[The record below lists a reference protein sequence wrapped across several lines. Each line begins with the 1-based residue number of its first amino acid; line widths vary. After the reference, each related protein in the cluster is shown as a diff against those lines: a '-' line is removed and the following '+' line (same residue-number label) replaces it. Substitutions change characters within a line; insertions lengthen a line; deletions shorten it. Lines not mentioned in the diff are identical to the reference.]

1 MKELKMLADEISAW
15 PNIATHPHRF
25 GGKEFLFGSSEVG
38 HIHPGGIV
46 DIPFPRAV
54 RNALL
59 GAGLAEQHHWVP
71 NSGWIT
77 FRVRN
82 ENKEDVGHALWL
94 MRLSYLR
101 YALKT
106 ASDPRRLLQQESEEL
121 NLNPEFKALLERFVP
136 TTANLAA
143 TKPLSAA

>member
-1 MKELKMLADEISAW
+1 MTELNMLADEISAW
-15 PNIATHPHRF
+15 PNVATHPHRF
-25 GGKEFLFGSSEVG
+25 GGQEFLFGSAEVG

-59 GAGLAEQHHWVP
+59 AAGLAEQHHWVP

-77 FRVRN
+77 FRVRH

-94 MRLSYLR
+94 MRLCYLR

-106 ASDPRRLLQQESEEL
+106 ASDPRQLLQQESEEL
-121 NLNPEFKALLERFVP
+121 NLNPEFKSLLERFVP
-136 TTANLAA
+136 NADNLRA
-143 TKPLSAA
+143 TQPLSAA